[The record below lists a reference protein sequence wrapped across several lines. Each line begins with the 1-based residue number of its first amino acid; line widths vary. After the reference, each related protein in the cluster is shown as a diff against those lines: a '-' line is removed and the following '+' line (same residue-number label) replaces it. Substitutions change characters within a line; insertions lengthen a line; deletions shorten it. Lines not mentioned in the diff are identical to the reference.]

1 MNKQTHNDVM
11 ANLMKSQSVKNYLD
25 QEQVKLGVIILKKR
39 LDLGLTQ
46 SQLITIANRKDIKL
60 TQAQLSRVENGD
72 PNLGVPVYKN
82 ALHALGGH
90 LKLGVQFD
98 DEPKQKVLAHI

>member
-1 MNKQTHNDVM
+1 MHHLQ
-11 ANLMKSQSVKNYLD
+11 
-25 QEQVKLGVIILKKR
+25 KR

-98 DEPKQKVLAHI
+98 DEPKWIGYTLLDIKDKVYTK